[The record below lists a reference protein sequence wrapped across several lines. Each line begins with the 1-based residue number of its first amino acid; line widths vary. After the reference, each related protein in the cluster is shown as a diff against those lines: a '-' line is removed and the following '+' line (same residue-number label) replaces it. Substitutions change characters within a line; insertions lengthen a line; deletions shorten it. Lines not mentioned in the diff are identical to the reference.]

1 VNFKAAIWHFG
12 NEIASLR
19 TGFCLDVYSH
29 SSNLGLGY
37 NFQQISRFLAYAR
50 CNNSTS
56 KGSRLAISHNPIFN
70 QAMQTGAKSAQL
82 DQQQVDSEFSRMTG
96 TPMTIEGTAAKVLG
110 MFAVVAIAAGATWM
124 FDLTGLLLPA
134 MLVGLG
140 LGLWAT
146 FGKKVRPGVMIAY
159 AAAQGVFIGGL
170 SMIFEAMYPGI
181 AQTAVLGTLATAG
194 AMFAAYRFGW
204 VKVDARFTRIM
215 MFSLI
220 GYGVF
225 ALVNFGFAMFAGMS
239 VYSSPFGWLIAL
251 VGVGL
256 AAFTLN
262 LDFEAIREGV
272 AQRLPQEMEWR
283 AAFGL
288 TASLIWL
295 YVEILRL
302 LAIFNS
308 ND

>member
-1 VNFKAAIWHFG
+1 M
-12 NEIASLR
+12 
-19 TGFCLDVYSH
+19 
-29 SSNLGLGY
+29 
-37 NFQQISRFLAYAR
+37 
-50 CNNSTS
+50 
-56 KGSRLAISHNPIFN
+56 AISHNPIFN
-70 QAMQTGAKSAQL
+70 QAMRTGTQVARM
-82 DQQQVDSEFSRMTG
+82 DQSQVDQEFGRITQS

-110 MFAVVAIAAGATWM
+110 MFAALVVSAGFTW
-124 FDLTGLLLPA
+124 FFGLASLAFPA
-134 MLVGLG
+134 MFVGLG

-146 FGKKVRPGVMIAY
+146 FGRKVRPGVMIAY
-159 AAAQGVFIGGL
+159 AVAQGVFIGGI
-170 SMIFEAMYPGI
+170 SMVFEALYPGI

-204 VKVDARFTRIM
+204 VKVNARFTRMM
-215 MFSLI
+215 MFALI
-220 GYGVF
+220 GYMVF
-225 ALVNFGFAMFAGMS
+225 ALVNLGFALFAGMS

-272 AQRLPQEMEWR
+272 NQRMPQEMEWR

-308 ND
+308 NN